1 MAKQYIALFE
11 DDPEVKGFGVVFP
24 DFPGCVS
31 QGDNYEDA
39 VRIAHEALA
48 FHIQGMKEDGEPIP
62 EPRTLEQ
69 IKETWEDWDDW
80 KKNCDFTVEHIAVLP
95 STPASKRFNITM
107 DETLLHRIDRVAR
120 NRSAFLAEAARRM
133 LDGTV

>member
-11 DDPEVKGFGVVFP
+11 DDPETKGFGVVFP

-31 QGDNYEDA
+31 MGDDYEDA
-39 VRIAHEALA
+39 VRMAHEALA
-48 FHIQGMKEDGEPIP
+48 FHIQGMKEDGEPVP

-69 IKETWEDWDDW
+69 IKETWEDWAEW
-80 KKNCDFTVEHIAVLP
+80 KKNYDFTVEHIAVLP
-95 STPASKRFNITM
+95 IKPVSKRFNVTM
-107 DETLLHRIDRVAR
+107 DEIVLERIDRVAKH
-120 NRSAFLAEAARRM
+120 RSAFLAEAARRM